1 MRPLTLRVETEVDH
15 HLLQSSTA
23 SHVNYIEEQV
33 RHELA
38 SKLVRELVPMMAVH
52 RYDHHA
58 DYKAVFVGEVIAMSW
73 DNYAANYGTYAER
86 RGISDGTMAIM
97 QGGNWKIVGTSGP
110 APSPIHPIWH
120 GNAPQPKKPAEP
132 IKPKPFDPTEYL
144 RNRVSE
150 LKNDPANN

>member
-1 MRPLTLRVETEVDH
+1 MRPMTIRVETEVDQ
-15 HLLQSSTA
+15 HLLQNSTA

-38 SKLVRELVPMMAVH
+38 SKLVCELVPTMKVH

-73 DNYAANYGTYAER
+73 DNYAANYGTHAER
-86 RGISDGTMAIM
+86 RGIADGTMAIM
-97 QGGNWKIVGTSGP
+97 QNGNWKVVGTSGP
-110 APSPIHPIWH
+110 APSLSHPIFQ
-120 GNAPQPKKPAEP
+120 GTTPKKPAEP
-132 IKPKPFDPTEYL
+132 IKPKAFDPTEYL